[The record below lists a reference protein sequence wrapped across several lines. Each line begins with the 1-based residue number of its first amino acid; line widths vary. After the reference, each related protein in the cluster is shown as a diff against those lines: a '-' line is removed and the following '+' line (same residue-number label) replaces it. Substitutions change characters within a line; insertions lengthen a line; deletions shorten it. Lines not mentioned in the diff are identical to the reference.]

1 MLKKLYIDAFF
12 IRSYLKRLRAWD
24 FIMTMTLTEQ
34 ERAQAER
41 QITQNV
47 ILRKIT
53 SKYPHVLDYLIKNYD
68 EDVGVPVYIDKLERK
83 HKKIEHP
90 NILYPAEGPVFI
102 HVFPG
107 KRRTIYAPI
116 EPTLDEKTEKATEKI
131 MDTLKSLISQ
141 DDVPDDKDHHIK
153 LYDKFAD
160 RIIEIDNKANKL
172 QVQTPQ
178 KTSFFDNLMNK
189 FRKVSKIQL
198 DPVVAERVRYYFIRD
213 KIGLGKLQ
221 PLINDPYIEDI
232 TCNGKGPLYVEH
244 KIFESLESRVIFH
257 TDEELDQF
265 ALYLSERSGRP
276 ASHANPVV
284 DAALPD
290 GSRINIVYGTDV
302 SMHGSNFTIRKFSED
317 VISVV
322 NLLGW
327 KTLSSQLL
335 AYLWMVLSSH
345 HSMMVVG
352 ETASGKTTTLNAV
365 LTFIDPNAKIVS
377 IEDTPEVK
385 VPHQNW
391 TREVTRPASAG
402 NPVDIFALVKA
413 ALRQRP
419 NLIIIG
425 EIRGEEGNMAFQAMQ
440 TGHPMVATFHA
451 GSVRAFVNRMTG
463 KPINVP
469 PAFIALLDLVYIQ
482 MAVQGPGGKM
492 LRRCISCNELVDYL
506 PKKDKFRY
514 VELFSWDAGDDVHIF
529 RNQSY
534 VFEEKIAKKRG
545 IKRKDIRIL
554 YDELRTKRHI
564 LEAFNELGIND
575 YYTIFKIL
583 TKYRNTGKLPQ
594 EVTET
599 MRRRMREEDEA
610 AL

>member
-1 MLKKLYIDAFF
+1 M
-12 IRSYLKRLRAWD
+12 
-24 FIMTMTLTEQ
+24 
-34 ERAQAER
+34 
-41 QITQNV
+41 
-47 ILRKIT
+47 
-53 SKYPHVLDYLIKNYD
+53 IKNYD
-68 EDVGVPVYIDKLERK
+68 EDIGVPVYIEKLERK
-83 HKKIEHP
+83 HKQIEFP
-90 NILYPAEGPVFI
+90 NVLYPADGPVFI
-102 HVFPG
+102 HIYPG
-107 KRRTIYAPI
+107 KKGRIIYSPI
-116 EPTLDEKTEKATEKI
+116 EPTLDNATKTAEEKI
-131 MDTLKSLISQ
+131 MEMLTSLIQ
-141 DDVPDDKDHHIK
+141 PDDVPEDKKDHIR
-153 LYDKFAD
+153 LYDDFSK
-160 RIIEIDNKANKL
+160 RIINIQNMDELKAKPPEEQQNIIKKFL
-172 QVQTPQ
+172 Q
-178 KTSFFDNLMNK
+178 K
-189 FRKVSKIQL
+189 FQQVSKLDL
-198 DPVVAERVRYYFIRD
+198 DPVVAERVRYYFIRN

-232 TCNGKGPLYVEH
+232 TCNGKGPLFVEH
-244 KIFESLESRVIFH
+244 KIFESCESAVIFE
-257 TDEELDQF
+257 TDEELDLF

-276 ASHANPVV
+276 ASHSNPVV

-317 VISVV
+317 VISVA
-322 NLLGW
+322 NLIIW
-327 KTLSSQLL
+327 KTMSSQLA

-352 ETASGKTTTLNAV
+352 ETASGKTTSLNAL

-402 NPVDIFALVKA
+402 NPVDIFLLVKA

-482 MAVQGPGGKM
+482 MAVQGPTGKL

-514 VELFSWDAGDDVHIF
+514 VELFAWDASDDSFIF

-545 IKRKDIRIL
+545 IKRKDIKML

-564 LEAFNELGIND
+564 LEAFVELGIQN
-575 YYTIFKIL
+575 YYTIFRIL
-583 TKYRNTGKLPQ
+583 TKYKNTKKLPQ
-594 EVTET
+594 EVVET
-599 MRRRMREEDEA
+599 MTRRMREEDEA

>member
-1 MLKKLYIDAFF
+1 
-12 IRSYLKRLRAWD
+12 
-24 FIMTMTLTEQ
+24 MTISLSDQ
-34 ERAQAER
+34 ERKQAENK
-41 QITQNV
+41 ITQNV
-47 ILRKIT
+47 ILRKLT
-53 SKYPHVLDYLIKNYD
+53 TKYPHVLDYLINNYD
-68 EDVGVPVYIDKLERK
+68 EDIGIPVYIDKLERK
-83 HKKIEHP
+83 HGKIDHP
-90 NILYPAEGPVFI
+90 NILYPAEGPVQI
-102 HVFPG
+102 WIYPG
-107 KRRTIYAPI
+107 KKGRTIYAPI
-116 EPTLDEKTEKATEKI
+116 EPTLDTKTDTATQKI
-131 MDTLKSLISQ
+131 MDMLTSMISQ
-141 DDVPDDKDHHIK
+141 DDIPESKEDHIK
-153 LYDKFAD
+153 LYDNFAK
-160 RIIEIDNKANKL
+160 RIIRTNIQGRSLNPSQNPAQNQQAGNQNFVKKFIEKF
-172 QVQTPQ
+172 
-178 KTSFFDNLMNK
+178 TSK
-189 FRKVSKIQL
+189 SKISL
-198 DPVVAERVRYYFIRD
+198 DPVVAERVRYYFIRN

-232 TCNGKGPLYVEH
+232 TCNGKGPLFVEH
-244 KIFESLESRVIFH
+244 KIFESLESKIIFES
-257 TDEELDQF
+257 DEELDLF

-302 SMHGSNFTIRKFSED
+302 SMHGSNFTIRKFSES

-322 NLLGW
+322 NLIGW
-327 KTLSSQLL
+327 KTMSSQLC

-352 ETASGKTTTLNAV
+352 ETASGKTTSLNAL

-402 NPVDIFALVKA
+402 NPVDIFLLVKA

-482 MAVQGPGGKM
+482 MAVQGKSGKM
-492 LRRCISCNELVDYL
+492 LRRCITCNELVDYL

-514 VELFSWDAGDDVHIF
+514 VELFAWDAGDDSHIF

-545 IKRKDIRIL
+545 IKRKDIRLL

-564 LEAFNELGIND
+564 LEAMAELGISN
-575 YYTIFKIL
+575 YYTIFRIL
-583 TKYRNTGKLPQ
+583 TKYRNNGKLPQ
-594 EVTET
+594 EIVDT
-599 MRRRMREEDEA
+599 MKRRMKEEDDA

>member
-1 MLKKLYIDAFF
+1 
-12 IRSYLKRLRAWD
+12 
-24 FIMTMTLTEQ
+24 MTETMSTQ
-34 ERAQAER
+34 EMAQAEAKINQNVVLR
-41 QITQNV
+41 QITA
-47 ILRKIT
+47 
-53 SKYPHVLDYLIKNYD
+53 KYPHVLDYLIQNYN
-68 EDVGVPVYIDKLERK
+68 EEIGVPVYIEKLERK
-83 HKKIEHP
+83 HKKLEYP
-90 NILYPAEGPVFI
+90 NVLYPADGPVFI
-102 HVFPG
+102 HIYPG
-107 KRRTIYAPI
+107 PSRILYSSI
-116 EPTLDEKTEKATEKI
+116 EPTLNQATTDAQEKI
-131 MDTLKSLISQ
+131 MSTLTSLIKYN
-141 DDVPDDKDHHIK
+141 DIPENKEDHIK
-153 LYDKFAD
+153 LYDKFAA
-160 RIIEIDNKANKL
+160 RIIDTSIGGGGSGTSYEKTDSSNPILKL
-172 QVQTPQ
+172 
-178 KTSFFDNLMNK
+178 L
-189 FRKVSKIQL
+189 SKLKQSSKLKL
-198 DPVVAERVRYYFIRD
+198 DPVVAERVRYYFIRN

-232 TCNGKGPLYVEH
+232 TCNGKGPLFVEH
-244 KIFESLESRVIFH
+244 KIFESLESTIIFE
-257 TDEELDQF
+257 TDEELDLF

-276 ASHANPVV
+276 ASHSNPVV

-322 NLLGW
+322 NLIGW
-327 KTLSSQLL
+327 GTLSSQLC
-335 AYLWMVLSSH
+335 AYLWMTLESH

-352 ETASGKTTTLNAV
+352 ETASGKTTSLNAL
-365 LTFIDPNAKIVS
+365 LTFIGPNAKIVS

-402 NPVDIFALVKA
+402 NPVDIFLLVKA

-482 MAVQGPGGKM
+482 MAVQGKTGKL

-514 VELFSWDAGDDVHIF
+514 VELFAWDAGDDTHIF

-534 VFEEKIAKKRG
+534 VFEQKIAVKRG
-545 IKRKDIRIL
+545 IKRKDIKML

-564 LEAFNELGIND
+564 LEAFGELGIQN
-575 YYTIFKIL
+575 YHTIFRIL
-583 TKYRNTGKLPQ
+583 TTYKNKKKLPQ
-594 EVTET
+594 EVVDT
-599 MRRRMREEDEA
+599 MKRRMKEEDDA

>member
-1 MLKKLYIDAFF
+1 
-12 IRSYLKRLRAWD
+12 
-24 FIMTMTLTEQ
+24 MTETMSAQ
-34 ERAQAER
+34 EMAQAEAKINQNVVLR
-41 QITQNV
+41 QITA
-47 ILRKIT
+47 
-53 SKYPHVLDYLIKNYD
+53 KYPHVLDYLIENYN
-68 EDVGVPVYIDKLERK
+68 EEVGVPVYIEKLERK
-83 HKKIEHP
+83 HTQLEYP
-90 NILYPAEGPVFI
+90 NVLYPADGPVFI
-102 HVFPG
+102 HVHPG
-107 KRRTIYAPI
+107 ATRILYSAI
-116 EPTLDEKTEKATEKI
+116 EPTLNQATIDAQAKI
-131 MDTLKSLISQ
+131 MAMLTSLIKY
-141 DDVPDDKDHHIK
+141 DDIPENKEDHIK
-153 LYDKFAD
+153 LYDKFAA
-160 RIIEIDNKANKL
+160 RIIDTSIGGSGVGTSYEKKESSNPIMKL
-172 QVQTPQ
+172 LSKMKQ
-178 KTSFFDNLMNK
+178 S
-189 FRKVSKIQL
+189 SKITL
-198 DPVVAERVRYYFIRD
+198 DPVVAERVRYYFIRN

-232 TCNGKGPLYVEH
+232 SCNGKGPLFVEH
-244 KIFESLESRVIFH
+244 KIFDSLESTIIFE
-257 TDEELDQF
+257 TDEELDLF
-265 ALYLSERSGRP
+265 ALYLGERSGRP
-276 ASHANPVV
+276 ASHSNPVV

-322 NLLGW
+322 NLIGW
-327 KTLSSQLL
+327 GTISSQLC
-335 AYLWMVLSSH
+335 AYLWMTLESH

-352 ETASGKTTTLNAV
+352 ETASGKTTSLNAV
-365 LTFIDPNAKIVS
+365 LTFISPNAKIVS

-402 NPVDIFALVKA
+402 SPVDIFVLVKA

-482 MAVQGPGGKM
+482 MAVQGKSGKL

-514 VELFSWDAGDDVHIF
+514 VELFAWDAGDDSHIF

-534 VFEEKIAKKRG
+534 VFEQKIATKRG

-554 YDELRTKRHI
+554 YDELRTKRHV
-564 LEAFNELGIND
+564 LEAFGELGIQN
-575 YYTIFKIL
+575 YHTIFRIL
-583 TKYRNTGKLPQ
+583 TTYKNKKKLPQ
-594 EVTET
+594 EVVDT
-599 MRRRMREEDEA
+599 MKRRMKEEDDA
-610 AL
+610 QL